1 MSHPDTYD
9 SVLASFQWQSMP
21 DSNPGRKNFLLSVLT
36 EQRSVVERTA
46 CGNIDQKDYL
56 LTLIDKAS
64 KQSTFDADRLRR
76 VITEAAAK
84 GHWGKPSRN
93 GRAQGIAAHYDSSTC
108 LAVVLDVEVSDE
120 GRLIIHEA
128 VIAADLGPVASPG
141 RLRSQLEGA
150 CLMGV
155 ALVTSCDIGPGTGHP
170 SPANT
175 RRNSWPLVSLLPR
188 QIAVHL
194 INADQDPNA
203 CQPGQVSYVPFVRAL
218 CNAIVNAMGSRTH
231 PLPFK
236 SRSIERNRG
245 S

>member
-21 DSNPGRKNFLLSVLT
+21 DSNPGRKNFLLSVFA
-36 EQRSVVERTA
+36 EQRTVAERTA

-56 LTLIDKAS
+56 LALIDKAS
-64 KQSTFDADRLRR
+64 KPSTFDADRLRH
-76 VITEAAAK
+76 VITEAADK
-84 GHWGKPSRN
+84 GHWGKLSRK
-93 GRAQGIAAHYDSSTC
+93 GRAQGIAAHYDSSTYM
-108 LAVVLDVEVSDE
+108 AVVLDVEVSDE

-128 VIAADLGPVASPG
+128 VIAADLGPLESPG
-141 RLRSQLEGA
+141 RMRSQLEGA

-155 ALVTSCDIGPGTGHP
+155 ALVTSCDIGPTTSHP
-170 SPANT
+170 YPVDAS
-175 RRNSWPLVSLLPR
+175 RNSWPLVSLLPR

-194 INADQDPNA
+194 IDADQDLNA